1 MCLGIPMRIET
12 LNDLVA
18 HCEAKG
24 VRREVSLIMLQHE
37 RLAPGDYLVM
47 HLGYAVQKVTEE
59 EARAAWAI
67 YDELLAVGN
76 DALQRG

>member
-67 YDELLAVGN
+67 YDELR
-76 DALQRG
+76 DD

>member
-1 MCLGIPMRIET
+1 MRIET

>member
-1 MCLGIPMRIET
+1 VCLGIPMRIET